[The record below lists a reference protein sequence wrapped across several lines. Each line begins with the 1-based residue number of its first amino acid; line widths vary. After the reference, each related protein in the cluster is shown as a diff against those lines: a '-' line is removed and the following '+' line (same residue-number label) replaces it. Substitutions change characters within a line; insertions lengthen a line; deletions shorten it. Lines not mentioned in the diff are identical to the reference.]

1 MKKLFLILASIV
13 IFGCDFIKDSSVQ
26 NPPDILWTKTF
37 GAGRGKSVQQSIDGG
52 YIIISSQ
59 ENSGSSDIWLIKTD
73 PDGNE
78 EWDLILNGFCANFGN
93 LVQQT
98 FDGGYIILGNTNSGW
113 PDNDY
118 VWLTK
123 LDPDGYGEWSR
134 SYSGETDLVGNSV
147 QQTTDGGYIIV
158 GNTEVSWI
166 DDEDIWLTKTDP
178 DGNEEWNRILG
189 GEYDDVGYSVQQTID
204 GGYIITGTYGY
215 DIWLIKTDPDGNQ
228 EWDRTYGENGSDVG
242 YSVQQTIDGGYIITG
257 TYGYDI
263 WLIKTDP
270 DGNQEWDRTYGE
282 NGSDVGYSVQQTIDG
297 GYIITGTYGYDIW
310 LIKTDPDG
318 NQEWDRT
325 YGENGS
331 DIGYSVQQTTDDGY
345 IITGSTSSFGV
356 GSKDVWM
363 IKTDPDGNEE
373 WNRSFGGEYEDV
385 GYSGKQTMDGGY
397 IITGTYGG
405 DIWLMRLASETS
417 REDDGNASPV
427 QNHTNP
433 LSP

>member
-228 EWDRTYGENGSDVG
+228 EWDRTYGENGSD
-242 YSVQQTIDGGYIITG
+242 
-257 TYGYDI
+257 
-263 WLIKTDP
+263 
-270 DGNQEWDRTYGE
+270 
-282 NGSDVGYSVQQTIDG
+282 
-297 GYIITGTYGYDIW
+297 
-310 LIKTDPDG
+310 
-318 NQEWDRT
+318 
-325 YGENGS
+325 
-331 DIGYSVQQTTDDGY
+331 IGYSVQQTTDDGY